1 MSFADTSYVQVGYIE
16 ESSFGVTPAGTFQ
29 ELRLTGESL
38 VENIETVQSEELR
51 SDRMIPDIIKVD
63 ASSEGDINIELS
75 METFDDLFQGLL
87 FSTWSA
93 SASISSSDSIT
104 FTDANT
110 ITSTGSTFSSAGFV
124 VGQWI
129 KVTGSS
135 VAGNNNYFK
144 ISSISTSGASI
155 DVLPASLSTSSTSTA
170 VTIYSGGMIRNGV
183 TKRSYSIE
191 KFFSDVNQ
199 YALFDGLRV
208 GGAELNFETGSILGG
223 SLSFMGQTST
233 LSSATA
239 SSATYTAAN
248 ANNVINAVD
257 NLIYV
262 YKDGAV
268 AASSFMAL
276 SMSIDNGLRGQKA
289 IGTLGNVGIGAGRM
303 SVSGSMSTYFEDATW
318 YSIFKNSTAFALSF
332 VLRDADG
339 NALVVTIPKVKI
351 TSSVVEAAA
360 IDEDVMYELE
370 WQAIRDA
377 TTDSCIQMDR
387 FPV

>member
-29 ELRLTGESL
+29 EIRITGESL
-38 VENIETVQSEELR
+38 NDNITTAVSEEIR
-51 SDRMIPDIIKVD
+51 SDRMVPDVVIVD
-63 ASSEGDINIELS
+63 SEAGGDINIELS
-75 METFDDLFQGLL
+75 METFDDLFQGQL

-93 SASISSSDSIT
+93 SASISSSSDIT

-110 ITSTGSTFSSAGFV
+110 ITSSGSTFSSAGFV

-144 ISSISTSGASI
+144 IASISTSGASI

-183 TKRSYSIE
+183 TKRSYSFE
-191 KFFSDVNQ
+191 KNYSDVGW
-199 YALFDGLRV
+199 YRLFNGMRP
-208 GGAELNFETGSILGG
+208 GGCELNFEAGSILKG
-223 SLSFMGQTST
+223 SMSFLGKAGSM
-233 LSSATA
+233 SSATA

-248 ANNVINAVD
+248 SNPVLNAVD
-257 NLIYV
+257 NLVHI
-262 YKDGAV
+262 YKDGV
-268 AASSFMAL
+268 VSASSFMAL
-276 SMSIDNGLRGQKA
+276 SLALDNGLRGQKA
-289 IGTLGNVGIGAGRM
+289 IGTLGNAGIGAGRGTVTG
-303 SVSGSMSTYFEDATW
+303 SVSTYLEDDTW
-318 YSIFKNSTAFALSF
+318 YSIYKNATPFALSF
-332 VLRDADG
+332 VLEDTDG
-339 NALVVTIPKVKI
+339 NGLIVTFPRVKL
-351 TSSVVEAAA
+351 TASGDEAAA

-377 TTDSCIQMDR
+377 ATNSCIQLDR
-387 FPV
+387 FRV